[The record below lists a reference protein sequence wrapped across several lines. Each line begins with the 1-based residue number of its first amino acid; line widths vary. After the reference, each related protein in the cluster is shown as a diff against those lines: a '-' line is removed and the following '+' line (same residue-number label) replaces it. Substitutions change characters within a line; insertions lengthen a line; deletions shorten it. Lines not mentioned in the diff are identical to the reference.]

1 MGGNNMKKEQ
11 NVYTLLEAIG
21 DAFMIEILENDNIRD
36 DVFDILEDSIINDLE
51 LILKKIEYIK
61 RISER

>member
-1 MGGNNMKKEQ
+1 MGGNNIKKEQ

>member
-1 MGGNNMKKEQ
+1 MKKEQ

>member
-36 DVFDILEDSIINDLE
+36 DVFNILEDSIINDLE

>member
-1 MGGNNMKKEQ
+1 MRKEQ
-11 NVYTLLEAIG
+11 NVYNLLEAIG

-61 RISER
+61 RVSER